1 MSPETTFEGDDLRK
15 VDPKFQE
22 PRFSQ
27 YLRAVE
33 ALQGLARK
41 FDREVIHLAVRFILD
56 KGVNIALWGGRRLEQ
71 MDALDQVFGW
81 ELSGEDMQEI
91 DRILAEAVT
100 DPVGPEFMAPPS
112 RG

>member
-1 MSPETTFEGDDLRK
+1 
-15 VDPKFQE
+15 
-22 PRFSQ
+22 
-27 YLRAVE
+27 
-33 ALQGLARK
+33 
-41 FDREVIHLAVRFILD
+41 
-56 KGVNIALWGGRRLEQ
+56 